1 MKQSKEYF
9 DEVAP
14 NWDNMR
20 SDFFSDEVR
29 IVAYSTADVKSGKV
43 AADIG
48 AGTGFISEGL
58 LKKNVN
64 VIAVDQ
70 SKEMLN
76 LLENK
81 FSNYQNIKC
90 IQGSGEN
97 IPIENNSVDYVF
109 ANMFLHHVEN
119 PLAVIKEM
127 ERILKPVGKLV
138 ITDLDKHNFE
148 FLKTE
153 QYDVWMGFDRKD
165 IIKWFEEVGLKNV
178 AVNCV
183 GSNCC
188 ADSKCGSDKASIS
201 IFAAYGEKNEL

>member
-9 DEVAP
+9 DEVAS

-20 SDFFSDEVR
+20 NDFFSDEVR
-29 IVAYSTADVKSGKV
+29 LVAYKAAHVEEGKI

-48 AGTGFISEGL
+48 AGTGFISEVL

-70 SKEMLN
+70 SDEMLN
-76 LLENK
+76 LLKDK
-81 FSNYQNIKC
+81 FSDYKNLKC
-90 IQGSGEN
+90 IQGVGEN
-97 IPIENNSVDYVF
+97 IPLENNSVDYVF

-119 PLAVIKEM
+119 PDIVIKEM
-127 ERILKPVGKLV
+127 YRILKSGGKLV
-138 ITDLDKHNFE
+138 ITDLDAHDFE

-165 IIKWFEEVGLKNV
+165 IVKWFKNAGFTNITV
-178 AVNCV
+178 DCA

-188 ADSKCGSDKASIS
+188 ADSKCGCDKASIS
-201 IFAAYGEKNEL
+201 IFVAYGEKV

>member
-9 DEVAP
+9 DEVAS

-20 SDFFSDEVR
+20 NDFFSDEVR
-29 IVAYSTADVKSGKV
+29 LVAYKAADVQERKV

-48 AGTGFISEGL
+48 AGTGFITEGL
-58 LKKNVN
+58 INKNVK

-76 LLENK
+76 LLKTK
-81 FSNYQNIKC
+81 FSNYKDLKC
-90 IQGSGEN
+90 IQGVGEDL
-97 IPIENNSVDYVF
+97 PIEDNSVDYVF

-119 PLAVIKEM
+119 PSLVIKEM
-127 ERILKPVGKLV
+127 QRILKSGGKLV

-153 QYDVWMGFDRKD
+153 QYDLWMGFDRNNMVE
-165 IIKWFEEVGLKNV
+165 WFEDAGLKNV
-178 AVNCV
+178 TVNCV

-188 ADSKCGSDKASIS
+188 ADSKCGCEKASIS
-201 IFAAYGEKNEL
+201 IFSAYGEKI

>member
-9 DEVAP
+9 DEVAS

-20 SDFFSDEVR
+20 NDFFSDEVR

-90 IQGSGEN
+90 IQGAGEN

-119 PLAVIKEM
+119 PLLVIKEM
-127 ERILKPVGKLV
+127 ERLLKPGGKLV

-165 IIKWFEEVGLKNV
+165 IIKWFEDVGLKNV

-188 ADSKCGSDKASIS
+188 ADSKCGSAKASIS
-201 IFAAYGEKNEL
+201 IFAAYGEKI

>member
-1 MKQSKEYF
+1 MEQSKEYF
-9 DEVAP
+9 DEVAS

-20 SDFFSDEVR
+20 NDFFSNEVR
-29 IVAYSTADVKSGKV
+29 LIAYKTANVEAEKI

-48 AGTGFISEGL
+48 AGTGFITEGL
-58 LKKNVN
+58 IEKNIK

-70 SKEMLN
+70 SEEMLN
-76 LLENK
+76 LLKEK
-81 FSNYQNIKC
+81 FSYYKDINC
-90 IQGSGEN
+90 IQGIGEN
-97 IPIENNSVDYVF
+97 IPIEDNSVDYVF

-119 PLAVIKEM
+119 PSIVIKEM
-127 ERILKPVGKLV
+127 QRILKTGGNLV
-138 ITDLDKHNFE
+138 ITDLDEHNFE

-165 IIKWFEEVGLKNV
+165 IIEWFKAAGLKKV
-178 AVNCV
+178 TIDCV

-201 IFAAYGEKNEL
+201 IFVAYGEKI

>member
-1 MKQSKEYF
+1 MEQSKGYF
-9 DEVAP
+9 DKVAS

-29 IVAYSTADVKSGKV
+29 IVAYNTANVEEGKI

-70 SKEMLN
+70 SEEMLN
-76 LLENK
+76 LLKNK
-81 FSNYQNIKC
+81 FSDYKNLNC
-90 IQGSGEN
+90 IQGESEN
-97 IPIENNSVDYVF
+97 LPIADNAVDYVF

-119 PLAVIKEM
+119 PFVAIKEM
-127 ERILKPVGKLV
+127 KRILKPGGKLV
-138 ITDLDKHNFE
+138 ITDLDEHNFE

-153 QYDVWMGFDRKD
+153 QYDLWMGFDRKN
-165 IIKWFEEVGLKNV
+165 IIKWFEAAGFKNV
-178 AVNCV
+178 AINCV

-188 ADSKCGSDKASIS
+188 AESKCGCSKASIS
-201 IFAAYGEKNEL
+201 IFAAYGEKI

>member
-1 MKQSKEYF
+1 MKQSTEYF
-9 DEVAP
+9 DEVAS

-20 SDFFSDEVR
+20 SDFFSYEVR

-81 FSNYQNIKC
+81 LSNYQNIKC

-119 PLAVIKEM
+119 PLVVIKEM
-127 ERILKPVGKLV
+127 ERILKPGGKLV

-148 FLKTE
+148 FLRTE

-165 IIKWFEEVGLKNV
+165 IISWFKEVGFKNV

-188 ADSKCGSDKASIS
+188 ADSKCGDRKSVV
-201 IFAAYGEKNEL
+201 

>member
-9 DEVAP
+9 DEVAS

-183 GSNCC
+183 GGNCC
-188 ADSKCGSDKASIS
+188 ADSKCGSNKASIS
-201 IFAAYGEKNEL
+201 IFAAYGEKS

>member
-1 MKQSKEYF
+1 MRQSKEYF
-9 DEVAP
+9 DEVAS

-20 SDFFSDEVR
+20 NDFFSDEVR
-29 IVAYSTADVKSGKV
+29 LVAYETADVKEGKI

-70 SKEMLN
+70 SEEMLSLLKDKFWDFKN
-76 LLENK
+76 L
-81 FSNYQNIKC
+81 KC
-90 IQGSGEN
+90 IQGVGEN
-97 IPIENNSVDYVF
+97 IPIEDNSVDYVF

-119 PLAVIKEM
+119 PDIVIKEM
-127 ERILKPVGKLV
+127 KRILKLGGKLV
-138 ITDLDKHNFE
+138 ITDLDKHDFE
-148 FLKTE
+148 FLKIE

-165 IIKWFEEVGLKNV
+165 IINWFEDAGFKNI
-178 AVNCV
+178 AVKCV

-188 ADSKCGSDKASIS
+188 TDSKCGCDKASIS
-201 IFAAYGEKNEL
+201 IFAAYGEKN

>member
-9 DEVAP
+9 DEVAS

-20 SDFFSDEVR
+20 NDFFSDEVR
-29 IVAYSTADVKSGKV
+29 LAAYKAANVEEGKL

-48 AGTGFISEGL
+48 AGTGFVTEGL
-58 LKKNVN
+58 INNNVK

-70 SKEMLN
+70 SEEMLN

-81 FSNYQNIKC
+81 FSYYKNLKC
-90 IQGSGEN
+90 IQGIGEDL
-97 IPIENNSVDYVF
+97 PIEDNSVDYVF

-119 PLAVIKEM
+119 PSLVIKEM
-127 ERILKPVGKLV
+127 QRILKAGGKLI
-138 ITDLDKHNFE
+138 ITDLDEHNFE

-153 QYDVWMGFDRKD
+153 QYDVWMGFDRLK
-165 IIKWFEEVGLKNV
+165 IKKWFEDADLNNV
-178 AVNCV
+178 TVNCV

-188 ADSKCGSDKASIS
+188 SDSNNGCEKASIS
-201 IFAAYGEKNEL
+201 IFIAYGEKI

>member
-9 DEVAP
+9 DGVAS

-20 SDFFSDEVR
+20 NDFFS
-29 IVAYSTADVKSGKV
+29 ADVRLVSYNAAKIEEGKI

-48 AGTGFISEGL
+48 AGTGFITEGL
-58 LKKNVN
+58 IDKNVK
-64 VIAVDQ
+64 VIAIDQ
-70 SKEMLN
+70 SEEMLH
-76 LLENK
+76 LLKEK
-81 FSNYQNIKC
+81 FSYYKNLDC
-90 IQGSGEN
+90 IQGVGEN
-97 IPIENNSVDYVF
+97 IPIKDSSVDYVF

-119 PLAVIKEM
+119 PSIVIKEM
-127 ERILKPVGKLV
+127 QRILKSDGKLV

-165 IIKWFEEVGLKNV
+165 ILNWFEDSGLKNV
-178 AVNCV
+178 TVDCV

-201 IFAAYGEKNEL
+201 IFVAYGEKL

>member
-9 DEVAP
+9 DEVAS

-20 SDFFSDEVR
+20 NEFFSDEVR
-29 IVAYSTADVKSGKV
+29 LVAYKTADVEAEKI

-58 LKKNVN
+58 LNKNVN

-70 SKEMLN
+70 SDEMLN
-76 LLENK
+76 LLREK
-81 FSNYQNIKC
+81 FSNHKNLKC
-90 IQGSGEN
+90 IQGVGEN
-97 IPIENNSVDYVF
+97 IPLENNTVDYVF

-119 PLAVIKEM
+119 PDIVIKEM
-127 ERILKPVGKLV
+127 ERILKLGGKLV
-138 ITDLDKHNFE
+138 ITDLDEHDFE

-153 QYDVWMGFDRKD
+153 QYDVWMGFNRKD
-165 IIKWFEEVGLKNV
+165 IVKWFEDAGFKNV
-178 AVNCV
+178 SVNCV

-188 ADSKCGSDKASIS
+188 ADSKCGQSKASIS
-201 IFAAYGEKNEL
+201 IFAAYGEKL

>member
-9 DEVAP
+9 DEVAS

-20 SDFFSDEVR
+20 NDFFSDEVR
-29 IVAYSTADVKSGKV
+29 LVAYKTANVEERKV

-48 AGTGFISEGL
+48 AGTGFITEGL
-58 LKKNVN
+58 INKNVK

-70 SKEMLN
+70 SEEMLN
-76 LLENK
+76 LLKNK
-81 FSNYQNIKC
+81 FSNYKDLKC
-90 IQGSGEN
+90 IQGVGEDL
-97 IPIENNSVDYVF
+97 PIEDNSVDYVF

-119 PLAVIKEM
+119 PSLVIKEIQ
-127 ERILKPVGKLV
+127 RILKSGGKLV

-153 QYDVWMGFDRKD
+153 QYDVWMGFDRNN
-165 IIKWFEEVGLKNV
+165 IIEWFEDAGLKNV
-178 AVNCV
+178 TVNCV

-188 ADSKCGSDKASIS
+188 TDSKCGCEKASTS
-201 IFAAYGEKNEL
+201 IFAAYGEKI

>member
-9 DEVAP
+9 DEVAS

-127 ERILKPVGKLV
+127 ERILKPDGKLV

-148 FLKTE
+148 FLRTE

-178 AVNCV
+178 SVNCV